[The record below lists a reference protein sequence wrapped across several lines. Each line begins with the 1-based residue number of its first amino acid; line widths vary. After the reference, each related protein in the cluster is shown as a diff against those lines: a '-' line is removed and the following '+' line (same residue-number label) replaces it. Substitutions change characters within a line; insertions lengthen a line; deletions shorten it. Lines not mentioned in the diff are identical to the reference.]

1 MVRIFYTATSLHIES
16 NEKELIFICCMFWV
30 LINMKVLHM
39 AEYALWTVDE
49 ILEILGPGYSVGSSS
64 DEPLAS
70 AIGPLLR
77 QLLPHLKC
85 VELEGEEA
93 AWDSSTD
100 ERAASLAT
108 HELDDDLMALE
119 AIFDGD
125 VSVDRSAH
133 SSGYTFVV
141 VDVSGSPN
149 IPGASVID
157 LWYMEDISVP
167 SSGLTHVFALL
178 RNEELFNRGL
188 LSRIQS
194 VLQHTLLKWSGT
206 GVSLGYEAIALV
218 KGGLPPNLFSS
229 PPSSSIHEK
238 CILSPHSSLPSDAA
252 YIQREN
258 VNIGLPARRPTFP
271 GKDGG
276 LVGHG
281 QVGTKHLKHRHRS
294 AGSHRI
300 ESARQELPAAAVRE
314 EFLQKIRENQ
324 ILLVSGE
331 TGCGKSTQLPQFLL
345 ESWEDRGCVG
355 NFAAVVAQPRRIAAI
370 GVANRVAEEREEPI
384 GERVGYRVRGQN
396 NVGKFARLV
405 FCTTGVLLRRLLSD
419 VNLSELTHLI
429 IDEVHERHMEA
440 DFLLALLR
448 SSILR
453 CRPDLKLIL
462 MSATLDEGRFQN
474 YLSGPGMTLAIPVLH
489 IPGRLFPVSR
499 HFLDTSFIGSC
510 SNHKTPVGEVDW
522 DEEEEEYKRVEA
534 ICHTGTEKR
543 GGGQYDFTQKHV
555 KRAALGKTKKEDD
568 PECEPV
574 PLESVVDIALRAIGE
589 MKDNGAVLIFLP
601 GELEINR
608 VANGLKMCSSDGSL
622 HVLPLHGSLPPNQQ
636 ALIFATP
643 PYGKRKVVVS
653 TNVAEASIT
662 IPDVTLV
669 IDSVRVKEMVYDN
682 GKRMPRLQETWAS
695 RASMTQ
701 RAGRAGRV
709 KEGTAIHLIPELC
722 QSQLS
727 EHSTPEMAR
736 APLEGIILQILALN
750 LEPSAVLKY
759 AMDPPEESSVTT
771 AMTDLKCLGAV
782 NDIDQLTPLGWHIA
796 AIPCPARAAKMLIYG
811 ALLGCIGPVSTI
823 AAGLSC
829 RTPFKRCEAA
839 GSPCHC
845 RSGGIPAL
853 HLNTLGQHCP
863 AAPTPSF
870 NPTLYVSMLD
880 ASKKRLATCGGGC
893 SDHTALA
900 GNIYKNM
907 RDSILSMN
915 FEWGKESRIMT
926 HNFAMH
932 FFRAKSYIRSGKK
945 VQEMPFA
952 IPMGSAM

>member
-1 MVRIFYTATSLHIES
+1 
-16 NEKELIFICCMFWV
+16 
-30 LINMKVLHM
+30 M
-39 AEYALWTVDE
+39 AEYALWTVDQ
-49 ILEILGPGYSVGSSS
+49 ILEIVGSNYNGGS
-64 DEPLAS
+64 PLEQQPVAS
-70 AIGPLLR
+70 AIEPLLR
-77 QLLPHLKC
+77 QLLPHLKY

-93 AWDSSTD
+93 DWDSSSSTD
-100 ERAASLAT
+100 GRAAALLAT
-108 HELDDDLMALE
+108 TQELDDDVMALQ

-125 VSVDRSAH
+125 VSVDRSAC
-133 SSGYTFVV
+133 SSGCTLVV

-149 IPGASVID
+149 MPGPTVID

-167 SSGLTHVFALL
+167 SSGLTRMFAVL
-178 RNEELFNRGL
+178 RNAELLNRGL

-194 VLQHTLLKWSGT
+194 VLRSMLLKRSGT
-206 GVSLGYEAIALV
+206 GVSLGYEAVSLV
-218 KGGLPPNLFSS
+218 KDGLPTPFFSSS
-229 PPSSSIHEK
+229 PPSSSSSYKK
-238 CILSPHSSLPSDAA
+238 CVVVPSHPHFSLPSAA
-252 YIQREN
+252 ASVQKKKANNTTSSAPR
-258 VNIGLPARRPTFP
+258 PAFS
-271 GKDGG
+271 GKGRG

-281 QVGTKHLKHRHRS
+281 QVDKKHFKHHQ
-294 AGSHRI
+294 AVSHRI
-300 ESARQELPAAAVRE
+300 ASARRELPAGAVRE
-314 EFLQKIRENQ
+314 EFLQNVQENQ

-355 NFAAVVAQPRRIAAI
+355 NFAAVVTQPRRIAAI
-370 GVANRVAEEREEPI
+370 GVANRVAEEREERV

-396 NVGKFARLV
+396 NVGRFSRLV
-405 FCTTGVLLRRLLSD
+405 FCTTGVLLQRMLSD
-419 VNLSELTHLI
+419 VNFSELTHLI

-448 SSILR
+448 NSILR

-462 MSATLDEGRFQN
+462 MSATLDEDRFQS
-474 YLSGPGMTLAIPVLH
+474 YLSESGTTTLAVPVLH

-499 HFLDTSFIGSC
+499 RFLDAPFCVASC
-510 SNHKTPVGEVDW
+510 SNHHKSPV
-522 DEEEEEYKRVEA
+522 EEEENRDEEKEYDDERGEA
-534 ICHTGTEKR
+534 IYYHMGTEKR
-543 GGGQYDFTQKHV
+543 GGQCDFPTQQHEKKPV
-555 KRAALGKTKKEDD
+555 ALTKTKKEGDLVA
-568 PECEPV
+568 EPV
-574 PLESVVDIALRAIGE
+574 PLESIVNIALHAIGE
-589 MKDNGAVLIFLP
+589 MKDSGAVLIFLP
-601 GELEINR
+601 GELEIKR
-608 VANGLKMCSSDGSL
+608 VANGLKMRSSDSRL
-622 HVLPLHGSLPPNQQ
+622 HVLPLYGSLPPDQQ
-636 ALIFATP
+636 ALVFAIP
-643 PYGKRKVVVS
+643 PYGKRKVIVS

-669 IDSVRVKEMVYDN
+669 IDSGRVKEMIYDH
-682 GKRMPRLQETWAS
+682 GRRMPRLQETWAS
-695 RASMTQ
+695 RASMIQ

-709 KEGTAIHLIPELC
+709 KEGTTIHLIPELYY
-722 QSQLS
+722 QSQLP

-736 APLEGIILQILALN
+736 APLESIVLKILALN
-750 LEPSAVLKY
+750 LEPNAVLKY
-759 AMDPPEESSVTT
+759 ALDPPEEFSVTT
-771 AMTDLKCLGAV
+771 AMADLERLGTV
-782 NDIDQLTPLGWHIA
+782 NAEGQLTPLGWHISA
-796 AIPCPARAAKMLIYG
+796 MPCPARAAKMLIYG
-811 ALLGCIGPVSTI
+811 ALLGCVGPVSTI
-823 AAGLSC
+823 AAGLCC

-853 HLNTLGQHCP
+853 HLNTSLGQHCP

-880 ASKKRLATCGGGC
+880 ASKKRLATCGGGR